1 MWVLIRTAIYL
12 HIEDDVV
19 HELTQARLHCPLE
32 LGSLHQGVDKLEDG
46 KHQVFKTKHLQEKCQ

>member
-1 MWVLIRTAIYL
+1 MRTAVYL

-46 KHQVFKTKHLQEKCQ
+46 KH